1 LFRRQWLVTSSK
13 DKTCRIWSTAYGEC
27 VGIGEG
33 HTDAIGSIC
42 ISHNPATYSSR
53 KVFMISGASDKI
65 LKRWSLPVHSFPS
78 SIPSSS
84 SSSSSSSLVRH
95 ILPIQKLVCSHS
107 IRAHD
112 KDINCITVSPNDS
125 IIASASQDKSIRL
138 WSSDELTPLATL
150 HGHKRG
156 VWKVLFS
163 FYDKILFSCSGDR
176 TVKLWSIVDY
186 TILRTFEGN
195 TASVLNCKLI
205 NFGQQFITTSADG
218 LLRLYNVRNSECEN
232 VFDVHEDRVWAL
244 EYFTSSSSASA
255 SASGEEQG
263 QQEGERKEKV
273 KAKEQDHYVLSGGSD
288 SKLILWK
295 DMTKEEE
302 EQEIAKNE
310 ELLLFEQ
317 QLYNDIRNKNY
328 SKALSLALSL
338 KHSQKVLQILQAI
351 LDDTGN
357 HYDNEAENEEEEE
370 SRIQNQIHLP
380 KKYQQLF
387 NNTFSKKLDSY
398 LPLLTVTQLTQLIL
412 FLKDWNNNSRYCYLS
427 QIVINTLIRLF
438 PMKQLLEIKEFKDTL
453 IGLQVYTERHYQR
466 INRLLQ
472 SSYYIN
478 YLISSINGFLPL
490 ETINRITST
499 GSSGVGTAAVSS
511 ALMVTKKRKIPEP
524 TDDEDEVTYTITS
537 ASSSSIP
544 LEKEQLDDYTAPPE
558 VHNHRMEILD
568 TEEETRDDDNTASD
582 DDESKKIIVNKKK
595 QTKTNKKNPVTGDN
609 SGSSKKKRVSV

>member
-1 LFRRQWLVTSSK
+1 
-13 DKTCRIWSTAYGEC
+13 
-27 VGIGEG
+27 
-33 HTDAIGSIC
+33 
-42 ISHNPATYSSR
+42 
-53 KVFMISGASDKI
+53 MISGASDKI

-78 SIPSSS
+78 SMPSSS
-84 SSSSSSSLVRH
+84 SSSSVRH
-95 ILPIQKLVCSHS
+95 ILPVQKLICSHS

-163 FYDKILFSCSGDR
+163 PYDKILFSCSGDR

-244 EYFTSSSSASA
+244 EYFTSSSSSSA
-255 SASGEEQG
+255 VEQD
-263 QQEGERKEKV
+263 QDEGSVRKEKE
-273 KAKEQDHYVLSGGSD
+273 KAKEQQDHYLVSGGSD

-302 EQEIAKNE
+302 EQEIAKKE
-310 ELLLFEQ
+310 ELLLLEQ
-317 QLYNDIRNKNY
+317 QLYNDLRNKNY
-328 SKALSLALSL
+328 AKALSLALSL

-351 LDDTGN
+351 LDDDSNRPLDDETDEG
-357 HYDNEAENEEEEE
+357 EEEE
-370 SRIQNQIHLP
+370 SRIRNKLDLP

-387 NNTFSKKLDSY
+387 NTTFSKKLDFY
-398 LPLLTVTQLTQLIL
+398 LLRLTIDQIKQLIL

-427 QIVINTLIRLF
+427 QIIINSFIRCF
-438 PMKQLLEIKEFKDTL
+438 SMQQLLEIKEFKDCL
-453 IGLQVYTERHYQR
+453 AGLQAYTERHYQR
-466 INRLLQ
+466 ISRLLQ

-478 YLISSINGFLPL
+478 YLLSSINGFLPL
-490 ETINRITST
+490 ETMNRLTSAGSNA
-499 GSSGVGTAAVSS
+499 GSSSAAV
-511 ALMVTKKRKIPEP
+511 VVKKRKTQEP
-524 TDDEDEVTYTITS
+524 LEEEKAEDEMDEVTYTITS
-537 ASSSSIP
+537 SSSSNP
-544 LEKEQLDDYTAPPE
+544 VEKEQLDDYTGHE
-558 VHNHRMEILD
+558 HQMEILD
-568 TEEETRDDDNTASD
+568 TEEDDERKKDSDDDNTASD
-582 DDESKKIIVNKKK
+582 RDHEKMKKPTMINKKIKANKKK
-595 QTKTNKKNPVTGDN
+595 SITTNSTNKR
-609 SGSSKKKRVSV
+609 KKVSV